1 MVDTSLSLN
10 VRGEEKKMSWKSRGE
25 VSSKSSVSRKCTL
38 FLCLGC
44 FCAGLLFTNR
54 YKWVFSHMGFW
65 LVPSFLHFYFILF
78 ISVVGVSDFVRNSV
92 LGSVLLDFLLSSSS
106 IYLFYWCI
114 ISWYG
119 CEWFFRNCFVF
130 GSMWWLNISYVASS
144 RLDVVVGLDLD
155 WNCNFI
161 LKWMPDL

>member
-1 MVDTSLSLN
+1 
-10 VRGEEKKMSWKSRGE
+10 MSWKSRGE

-65 LVPSFLHFYFILF
+65 LVPSFLHFFFLF

-119 CEWFFRNCFVF
+119 CEWFFRNLFCVWF
-130 GSMWWLNISYVASS
+130 YVVIEYQLCGFFQIGCSCWTRS
-144 RLDVVVGLDLD
+144 GLKL
-155 WNCNFI
+155 
-161 LKWMPDL
+161 